1 MATLPVFSVHAGR
14 ETDVDVDRLT
24 RDVLGG
30 RDLTAETRGPATTIR
45 GPEVHLDVD
54 RGRGGVW
61 AGDLSRLWDP
71 SPTKIP
77 GVGAVAE
84 IATEAMERVHLIPEL
99 GRQFRLT
106 KGEVR
111 QATTVTERAGKRSA
125 RKGESTFGR
134 DVVVDVSDR
143 DDIVGDSI
151 PMFGGGGRFR
161 ATVGEGG
168 QVVGA
173 HGVWRD
179 ADAVDERPLLTQAQA
194 LQRAGIS
201 TRRKG
206 VKITGSTLGY
216 YSAPAFSGQELMFPV
231 YAVTADVLDG
241 DRWVPSR
248 VRLIPATDVGEIGVP
263 EHETPPRAEPKDFTD
278 LKHLVVPGQVLPSTL
293 TVSTAVLE
301 RNGVRASDLLT
312 RGPSGNV
319 FVKPQLDLSLYP
331 LIWEALRPRSFGAS
345 WIGEMGGLGG
355 SQANAQGFVDEMTAE
370 GWSRRFNWG
379 NEAAWKSDWL
389 SNDDSY
395 VDDVDIVFYTGHA
408 SPDGW
413 MLASGG
419 SSDWL
424 HSSDVGPWQGSPS
437 DHWGQENLEWAI
449 VAACGPLED
458 DAINGGGSVFSRWS
472 GAFDGLHML
481 LGYAA
486 VTYDNT
492 EEGRRFASYAR
503 SGMTLKQAWFRTAQ
517 EIQPATNGYGDPY
530 GPDVYA
536 GAMYLG
542 SASGSTGGDHLW
554 GHGSVGPDIRG
565 TSSTYRACHW
575 SPC

>member
-1 MATLPVFSVHAGR
+1 MATLPIFTVHAGR
-14 ETDVDVDRLT
+14 ETDIDVDRLT

-30 RDLTAETRGPATTIR
+30 RDLTAQTRGPATSIR

-61 AGDLSRLWDP
+61 AGDLGRLWDAA
-71 SPTKIP
+71 PTKIP
-77 GVGAVAE
+77 GPAAVAE
-84 IATEAMERVHLIPEL
+84 IATEALQRVRLLPEL

-106 KGEVR
+106 KGTVR
-111 QATTVTERAGKRSA
+111 QARTVTERGSKRTTRS
-125 RKGESTFGR
+125 GEATFGQE
-134 DVVVDVSDR
+134 VVVDVSDR
-143 DDIVGDSI
+143 DDIPGEAI
-151 PMFGGGGRFR
+151 PMLGGGGRFR
-161 ATVGEGG
+161 ATVGDGG
-168 QVVGA
+168 QVTGA

-194 LQRAGIS
+194 LRQAGIS
-201 TRRKG
+201 TRRKD
-206 VKITGSTLGY
+206 VRITGSTLGY

-231 YAVTADVLDG
+231 YAVSAEVQDG

-248 VRLIPATDVGEIGVP
+248 VRLVPATDVGEIGVP
-263 EHETPPRAEPKDFTD
+263 ESETPPRAEPGAFPD

-293 TVSTAVLE
+293 TVSTSVLE
-301 RNGVRASDLLT
+301 RHGVRASDLLT
-312 RGPSGNV
+312 RGPNGNV
-319 FVKPQLDLSLYP
+319 YVKPQLDLQLYP
-331 LIWEALRPRSFGAS
+331 FIWEALRPRSFGAS
-345 WIGEMGGLGG
+345 WIGEFGGLGG

-379 NEAAWKSDWL
+379 NQNAWKSDWL

-413 MLASGG
+413 MLATGG
-419 SSDWL
+419 NSDWL
-424 HSSDVGPWQGSPS
+424 HSSDVGAQPNSPS
-437 DHWGQENLEWAI
+437 DHWGQENLEWAV
-449 VAACGPLED
+449 VAACGPLQD
-458 DAINGGGSVFSRWS
+458 DAINGGGSVFDRWR
-472 GAFDGLHML
+472 GIFDGMHVL

-503 SGMTLKQAWFRTAQ
+503 SGMTLTQAWFRTAQ
-517 EIQPATNGYGDPY
+517 EIQPSTNGWGDPY

-536 GAMYLG
+536 GALSIG
-542 SASGSTGGDHLW
+542 SAAGSTGGDHLW

-565 TSSTYRACHW
+565 GGQYRVCQW